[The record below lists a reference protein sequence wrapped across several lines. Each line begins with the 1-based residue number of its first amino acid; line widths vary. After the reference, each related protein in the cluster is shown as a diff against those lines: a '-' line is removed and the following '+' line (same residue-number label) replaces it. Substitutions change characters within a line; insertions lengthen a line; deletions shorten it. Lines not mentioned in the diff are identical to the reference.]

1 MSKLSTDQGLETKE
15 DLHRRCIPGA
25 DSEDP
30 CMQMGGNVQ
39 QIQQQMDDRQ
49 NMFKELQ
56 AELDARN
63 AAEAAAARVPV
74 AVPIPAPAYQ
84 DRVSIILG
92 QSRPV

>member
-1 MSKLSTDQGLETKE
+1 MDQGLEMKV
-15 DLHRRCIPGA
+15 DLYRRCIPGT
-25 DSEDP
+25 DSEDT

-39 QIQQQMDDRQ
+39 QVQQQMDDRQ
-49 NMFKELQ
+49 NVFKELQ

-84 DRVSIILG
+84 DRVSIIHG